1 MQYYLIDILVFIP
14 DNTSM
19 NTLAIIVSI
28 FFAFFVGFALL
39 MTLTINSWGKPCEDN
54 DDWVE

>member
-1 MQYYLIDILVFIP
+1 MNIL
-14 DNTSM
+14 T
-19 NTLAIIVSI
+19 IIVSI
-28 FFAFFVGFALL
+28 FFTSFCFFALL